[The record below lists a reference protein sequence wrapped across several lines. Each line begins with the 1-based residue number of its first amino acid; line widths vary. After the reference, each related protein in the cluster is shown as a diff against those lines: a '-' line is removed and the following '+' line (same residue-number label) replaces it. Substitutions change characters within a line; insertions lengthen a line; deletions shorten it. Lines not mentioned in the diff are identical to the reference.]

1 MGFLD
6 HMATLDFPGSSVVKD
21 LLTIN
26 LPENTGA
33 AGGLG
38 FGPWV
43 RKIPWRRRPDPTLI
57 FLPGEFHGQRTLVGY
72 RPWGC
77 KESDRT
83 K

>member
-6 HMATLDFPGSSVVKD
+6 HMAALDFPGSSVVK
-21 LLTIN
+21 N
-26 LPENTGA
+26 LPDNTGT
-33 AGGLG
+33 AGRLQ

-43 RKIPWRRRPDPTLI
+43 RKIPWRRRPDPTPI
-57 FLPGEFHGQRTLVGY
+57 FLPGEFYGQRSLAGY

-77 KESDRT
+77 KESDTT

>member
-1 MGFLD
+1 
-6 HMATLDFPGSSVVKD
+6 MATLDFPGSSVVKN

-33 AGGLG
+33 AGRLG
-38 FGPWV
+38 FGPRV
-43 RKIPWRRRPDPTLI
+43 RKIPWRRRPDPTPI

-77 KESDRT
+77 KESDTT